1 MTTPLIQTSFAAGE
15 LSPQLYSRVDLSKYA
30 VGTALMRNF
39 FVDVRGGASTRPGL
53 QFAGRCLLGINRLIP
68 FQFNT
73 LQAYVLVF
81 SDKAMRV
88 VKDGALVT
96 EPGFAVSAISQSDPM
111 TYSAPSNNFVAGDW
125 VYTVGATGMT
135 EVNQQTYKVIA
146 VSGGLFSLA
155 DLDGNPINS
164 TDFPAY
170 TGGATVARIFTL
182 TTPYLA
188 SDLQSLKFAQSADVM
203 TLTHPDYTPMDLTR
217 TQHYVWTLSTIT
229 FAAAVQPPIAVGVL
243 GLPDMST
250 TPSLDYTYAITSLDD
265 ETGEESQM
273 IVSPTIENKALNQD
287 TGCNNQIEYTA
298 PTTGP
303 VPDRYNIYKAQPIAV
318 GAAAPSVFGYIGQTT
333 ELTFVDSNIAP
344 DFTQTPPL
352 HRDPFA
358 DGNNPSV
365 VTYFQQRK
373 VFAATDLQSET
384 YWMTQT
390 GNYRNMDV
398 SIPVRDSDAIT
409 GTLASLQVNAIEFL
423 VPMQSGLIMLSSG
436 GAWQV
441 SGGTPGSAI
450 TPSDQQAQP
459 QAFNGC
465 HFHVPPI
472 PINYDILYVQTKG
485 AVVRDLAYN
494 FYLNVYTGTD
504 LTVLSNHLFFGHQI
518 EEWAYA
524 EYPWKLVWAVRDD
537 GVVLSL
543 AYLKEQD
550 VYGWSHHD
558 TAGRFKSVTGIPENP
573 NTGVFSAEDVI
584 YFTVERVIPGVN
596 NGAAVQYIER
606 LASRNFTSGGAADIT
621 KPWCVD
627 CGLSYTGLA
636 PGATLTAAARAGTAN
651 IASTTVTAG
660 GLLYEAPVASINDP
674 TGTGA
679 QVTAETLNGSV
690 VSVTVT
696 AGGKNYTKPQV
707 RIVDPTGNGYGAVA
721 WATITNDVL
730 FSADADAFTSA
741 MVGWTIRM
749 GGGMAT
755 ITSFID
761 TQNVMANVTLPII
774 GDLQAQP
781 SDWNVSEPI
790 TTVTGLEHLEGA
802 TVAIL
807 ADGSVMPQQVV
818 TNGQVV
824 LPNPAAFII
833 IGLPYTCQMQT
844 LRLDTGNPTI
854 QDKRKLLSRFTVRVV
869 ETRGLQIGRTFLTLT
884 PYKERNQSQP
894 YGTPIPFITS
904 DEGMPIDPLWDAAG
918 QVCIQQSNPLPSTV
932 TGCLPWAAPGDTP
945 G

>member
-15 LSPQLYSRVDLSKYA
+15 LSPQLYSRVDLAKYS
-30 VGTALMRNF
+30 VGTALMKNF
-39 FVDVRGGASTRPGL
+39 FVDVRGGASTRPGT
-53 QFAGRCLLGINRLIP
+53 QYVGRCLPGVNRLIP

-73 LQAYVLVF
+73 LQTYVLVF
-81 SDKAMRV
+81 SDRAMRV

-96 EPGFAVSAISQSDPM
+96 EPGFTVSAISRSDPM
-111 TYSAPSNNFVAGDW
+111 TYSAAGNDFAPGDW

-135 EVNQQTYKVIA
+135 EVNQQTYKVAA
-146 VSGGLFSLA
+146 VSGGTLSLT
-155 DLDGNPINS
+155 DLDGNPVDS
-164 TDFPAY
+164 SGFSAY

-182 TTPYLA
+182 ATPYLA
-188 SDLQSLKFAQSADVM
+188 ADLQALKFAQSADVM
-203 TLTHPDYTPMDLTR
+203 TFTHPAHAPMDLTR
-217 TQHYVWTLSTIT
+217 TQHYVWTLTAIV
-229 FAAAVQPPIAVGVL
+229 FAAAVQPPSAVGVL
-243 GLPDMST
+243 AIPDAST
-250 TPSLDYTYAITSLDD
+250 TPVLNFTYAITSVYDL
-265 ETGEESQM
+265 TGEESQM
-273 IVSPTIENKALNQD
+273 IVSPTIENRALNQD
-287 TGCNNQIEYTA
+287 TGCNNQIQYTA
-298 PTTGP
+298 PSTGP
-303 VPDRYNIYKAQPIAV
+303 VPDRYNIYKAQPVAST
-318 GAAAPSVFGYIGQTT
+318 AATPSVFGYIGQTT
-333 ELTFVDSNIAP
+333 EFTFVDSNIGP
-344 DFTQTPPL
+344 DFTRTPPL

-358 DGNNPSV
+358 DDNNPSV

-373 VFAATDLQSET
+373 VFAATDAQPET

-537 GVVLSL
+537 GVALTL

-558 TAGRFKSVTGIPENP
+558 TNGRFKSVAGIPESP
-573 NTGVFSAEDVI
+573 TAGVLTAEDVI
-584 YFTVERVIPGVN
+584 YFTVERVVPGVN

-627 CGLSYTGLA
+627 CGLSYIGLTPA
-636 PGATLTAAARAGTAN
+636 ATLTASARAGTAN

-660 GLLYEAPVASINDP
+660 GLLYAAPVASINDP

-696 AGGKNYTKPQV
+696 SGGSNYTKPEV

-730 FSADADAFTSA
+730 FSAGADAFTSG
-741 MVGWTIRM
+741 MSGWSIRM

-761 TQNVMANVTLPII
+761 AQHVMANVTLAIT
-774 GDLQAQP
+774 GDLQAQ
-781 SDWNVSEPI
+781 SGDWNVSAPI

-824 LPNPAAFII
+824 LPNAASFVI

-869 ETRGLQIGRTFLTLT
+869 ETRGLQVGRTFLTLT

-904 DEGMPIDPLWDAAG
+904 DEGMPIDPKWDEAG
-918 QVCIQQSNPLPSTV
+918 QVCIQQSNPLPSTI
-932 TGCLPWAAPGDTP
+932 TGVIPWASPGDTP